1 MGFFLLLLLLLLLLS
16 LWFCWFWFG
25 FGFVVWL
32 WVCGFGLFFFLSGGK
47 EGRVR
52 DQGGFRMQ
60 ASKLASKKEGLE
72 GLKCSCPSQA
82 WEMSEDEFLW
92 KRQGKKDAIA

>member
-1 MGFFLLLLLLLLLLS
+1 
-16 LWFCWFWFG
+16 
-25 FGFVVWL
+25 
-32 WVCGFGLFFFLSGGK
+32 
-47 EGRVR
+47 
-52 DQGGFRMQ
+52 MQ

-82 WEMSEDEFLW
+82 WEMSEDEFPW

>member
-1 MGFFLLLLLLLLLLS
+1 MGFFVVVAIVVVVVEFVVLLVLVW
-16 LWFCWFWFG
+16 LWFCGLVVGLWFWI
-25 FGFVVWL
+25 
-32 WVCGFGLFFFLSGGK
+32 FFLSGGK